1 MNPNEQVV
9 TGTLELGQNNSG
21 FLRDPTR
28 NYAIS
33 PNDPQVTRDVVQK
46 FRLRGGES
54 ITAQVNRGRQGRG
67 QPQISRIET
76 IGGMSVMDYAKVTP
90 FDELPV
96 VHPEGKLTF
105 ETPGGPMST
114 RIIDLLAPI
123 GKGQRGLIV
132 APPRTGKTVLLQQMS
147 NGIKVN
153 HPEIFLMMLLIDER
167 PEEVTEMKQTVL
179 KQGAGWQ
186 HGAPEVVYSNNDQD
200 VKSHSRISKLM
211 IEKAKRHVEQGED
224 VLILLDSL
232 TRLGRAFNHI
242 VGSSGRTMTGGL
254 DIRAMEQ
261 PKQMFGSA
269 RKIENGGSLT
279 IIASVLIETG
289 SRMDEYIFQ
298 EFKGTGNM
306 ELVLTKEL
314 ANMRIW
320 PAINL
325 SESGTRKE
333 EMLLGQQLYDKMS
346 RIRRRLLNMQP
357 TRQMETMLE
366 ELGKWKTNNEFV
378 EQLA

>member
-1 MNPNEQVV
+1 
-9 TGTLELGQNNSG
+9 
-21 FLRDPTR
+21 
-28 NYAIS
+28 YAIS

-54 ITAQVNRGRQGRG
+54 MTAQVNRGRQGRG
-67 QPQISRIET
+67 QPQVSRIEA
-76 IGGMSVMDYAKVTP
+76 IGNMSVADYAKVTP

-186 HGAPEVVYSNNDQD
+186 HGAPEV
-200 VKSHSRISKLM
+200 
-211 IEKAKRHVEQGED
+211 
-224 VLILLDSL
+224 
-232 TRLGRAFNHI
+232 
-242 VGSSGRTMTGGL
+242 
-254 DIRAMEQ
+254 
-261 PKQMFGSA
+261 
-269 RKIENGGSLT
+269 
-279 IIASVLIETG
+279 
-289 SRMDEYIFQ
+289 
-298 EFKGTGNM
+298 
-306 ELVLTKEL
+306 
-314 ANMRIW
+314 
-320 PAINL
+320 
-325 SESGTRKE
+325 
-333 EMLLGQQLYDKMS
+333 
-346 RIRRRLLNMQP
+346 
-357 TRQMETMLE
+357 
-366 ELGKWKTNNEFV
+366 
-378 EQLA
+378 